1 MEKNNKFVIITP
13 SYNNEEWV
21 EPNLASMLNQ
31 TYTNWRTIY
40 VNDCST
46 DNTLEKV
53 NSIVKNDKRFTIIN
67 NKENQGATYNY
78 INFLDQ
84 IDDDE
89 IIIHLDGDDWLI
101 NEVVLEKLNQYYN
114 DNDVWMTYGGFVC
127 WDGNETKVNTLDACL
142 IGKQNI
148 KILI

>member
-40 VNDCST
+40 INDCST

-53 NSIVKNDKRFTIIN
+53 NNIVKNDKRFTIIN

-84 IDDDE
+84 IEDNE
-89 IIIHLDGDDWLI
+89 II
-101 NEVVLEKLNQYYN
+101 
-114 DNDVWMTYGGFVC
+114 
-127 WDGNETKVNTLDACL
+127 
-142 IGKQNI
+142 NI
-148 KILI
+148 